1 MSRPR
6 EALIQAG
13 QGIAQAVAQGGDV
26 RQAMGQAVEQAVG
39 QVGQLAGQAP
49 GFQLNPRDFLA
60 ARDGGASVGT
70 IIEAR
75 SATLGEAGEIVSRS
89 FTERGPNGEPLH
101 VISPVVIPKGSTAK
115 VLIPLAILV
124 VLGLVGALGNV
135 VPGVDVLFGVHYWV
149 VLVLAAAFLWW
160 RRSVVMVPEGCKALI
175 TKFGKLVHIADP
187 GRVTLFNPWK
197 RVSYIVNTTREYPFN
212 APIREAPTQQG
223 VKASVDLFLQFRIEN
238 PAEFIFVLGS
248 VSGFQSKLQNAIS
261 EVTRS
266 LIYAQRAEE
275 IYDLVGESTLGMLDS
290 LNQQF
295 LPAVRLTDVNITHA
309 EPSSQEY
316 RMDLAAPEMVRVA
329 KEAYTYEYELQLR
342 KEQNEGDLVK
352 ELAGLQE
359 TLSAIQAEIAS
370 YQARMDTAL
379 ERASHQAKAQAR
391 QRLVEAESTANANAA
406 LLEAQAL
413 DIRALSAA
421 EAPEIL
427 DYRFQQDLLDKLES
441 VAARLPQVVQVGE
454 QTDIDF
460 LALAQQLVGGK
471 GAALF
476 SPEDMAAIR
485 ARLAEIAQR
494 VEQREDEVTALLKRA
509 ADEVATAADPEPA
522 AVPDAVITAIA
533 QAPAEPARPA
543 AATAAP
549 GAAGS
554 GAFGSAAP
562 GDGAAG
568 SPRAAAGG
576 PDWADVDAE
585 TTIERPMRLPNPA
598 PPSAPSALPSYE
610 RPVPPPPAP
619 GSAVP
624 GPSTPGFPDVSA
636 PGSVPGAP
644 APGPSGGGRPAP
656 PPEPRPLGT
665 PVWPARQPQG
675 NEEDDAR

>member
-13 QGIAQAVAQGGDV
+13 QGIARTVAQGGDV
-26 RQAMGQAVEQAVG
+26 RQAVGQAVG
-39 QVGQLAGQAP
+39 QVTGQAGQMQGQMQGQGAQ
-49 GFQLNPRDFLA
+49 GFALNPHDFAA
-60 ARDGGASVGT
+60 ARDGGVSVGT
-70 IIEAR
+70 LIEAR
-75 SATLGEAGEIVSRS
+75 TASLNEAGEIVNRS
-89 FTERGPNGEPLH
+89 FAENGMH

-115 VLIPLAILV
+115 VIVPLGILV
-124 VLGLVGALGNV
+124 LLGLIGALGNIVPQADV
-135 VPGVDVLFGVHYWV
+135 VFGPHYWV
-149 VLVLAAAFLWW
+149 VLVLSAAFLWW

-175 TKFGKLVHIADP
+175 TQFGKLVHIADP

-212 APIREAPTQQG
+212 APISEAPTQQG

-275 IYDLVGESTLGMLDS
+275 IYDLVGESTLGMLES

-359 TLSAIQAEIAS
+359 TLSAIQAEIAG

-379 ERASHQAKAQAR
+379 ERATHQATAQAR

-427 DYRFQQDLLDKLES
+427 DYRFQQDLLTKLES
-441 VAARLPQVVQVGE
+441 VSTRLPQVVQVGD

-476 SPEDMAAIR
+476 SAEDMAAIR
-485 ARLAEIAQR
+485 SRLDEIGQRVRGREGEIAS
-494 VEQREDEVTALLKRA
+494 LLAK
-509 ADEVATAADPEPA
+509 TAADVEQPPQVPEPDSDLEST
-522 AVPDAVITAIA
+522 V
-533 QAPAEPARPA
+533 ERLL
-543 AATAAP
+543 P
-549 GAAGS
+549 GGKHHGQAGS
-554 GAFGSAAP
+554 
-562 GDGAAG
+562 
-568 SPRAAAGG
+568 
-576 PDWADVDAE
+576 E
-585 TTIERPMRLPNPA
+585 I
-598 PPSAPSALPSYE
+598 
-610 RPVPPPPAP
+610 
-619 GSAVP
+619 
-624 GPSTPGFPDVSA
+624 
-636 PGSVPGAP
+636 
-644 APGPSGGGRPAP
+644 
-656 PPEPRPLGT
+656 
-665 PVWPARQPQG
+665 
-675 NEEDDAR
+675 

>member
-6 EALIQAG
+6 EAFIQAG
-13 QGIAQAVAQGGDV
+13 QGIAQAVVQGGDV
-26 RQAMGQAVEQAVG
+26 RQAMGQAAAQAAQFAG
-39 QVGQLAGQAP
+39 QVGQAGQAFALDP
-49 GFQLNPRDFLA
+49 HDFAA
-60 ARDGGASVGT
+60 ARDGGVSVGT
-70 IIEAR
+70 LIEAR
-75 SATLGEAGEIVSRS
+75 SASLNEAGEIVNRS
-89 FTERGPNGEPLH
+89 FAENGMH
-101 VISPVVIPKGSTAK
+101 VISPVVIPKAGTAK
-115 VLIPLAILV
+115 VVVPLGILV
-124 VLGLVGALGNV
+124 VLGLIGALGNV
-135 VPGVDVLFGVHYWV
+135 VPQTDLVFGPHYWA
-149 VLVLAAAFLWW
+149 VLVIAAVFLWW

-175 TKFGKLVHIADP
+175 TKFGKLVHIAEP

-266 LIYAQRAEE
+266 LIYAQRAED
-275 IYDLVGESTLGMLDS
+275 IYDLVGESTVGMLES

-359 TLSAIQAEIAS
+359 TLSAIQAEIAG

-379 ERASHQAKAQAR
+379 ERASHQATAQAR
-391 QRLVEAESTANANAA
+391 QRLVEAESTANANSA
-406 LLEAQAL
+406 LLQAQAL

-441 VAARLPQVVQVGE
+441 VATRLPQVVQVGE

-471 GAALF
+471 AAALF

-485 ARLAEIAQR
+485 ARLAEIGKR
-494 VEQREDEVTALLKRA
+494 VEGREAEIAALLRK
-509 ADEVATAADPEPA
+509 VAEDVSEAPSTD
-522 AVPDAVITAIA
+522 VPN
-533 QAPAEPARPA
+533 
-543 AATAAP
+543 
-549 GAAGS
+549 
-554 GAFGSAAP
+554 SAAP
-562 GDGAAG
+562 VSTVPVSTEPDSAVP
-568 SPRAAAGG
+568 SP
-576 PDWADVDAE
+576 AE
-585 TTIERPMRLPNPA
+585 TTA
-598 PPSAPSALPSYE
+598 PI
-610 RPVPPPPAP
+610 PVPQME
-619 GSAVP
+619 
-624 GPSTPGFPDVSA
+624 
-636 PGSVPGAP
+636 
-644 APGPSGGGRPAP
+644 R
-656 PPEPRPLGT
+656 E
-665 PVWPARQPQG
+665 AR
-675 NEEDDAR
+675 

>member
-26 RQAMGQAVEQAVG
+26 RGAVG
-39 QVGQLAGQAP
+39 QAAGQFAGQVGGQLGGQFGGQLGGQGQAP
-49 GFQLNPRDFLA
+49 GFTLNPHDFAA

-70 IIEAR
+70 LIEAR
-75 SATLGEAGEIVSRS
+75 SASLNEAGEIVNRS
-89 FTERGPNGEPLH
+89 FAENGMH

-115 VLIPLAILV
+115 VVVPLGVLV
-124 VLGLVGALGNV
+124 VLGLIGALGNV
-135 VPGVDVLFGVHYWV
+135 IPNTDLFFGPHYWV
-149 VLVLAAAFLWW
+149 TLVLAAGFLWW

-275 IYDLVGESTLGMLDS
+275 IYDLVGESTLGMLES

-342 KEQNEGDLVK
+342 KEQNEGDLIK

-359 TLSAIQAEIAS
+359 TLSAIQAEIAG

-379 ERASHQAKAQAR
+379 ERATHQAKAQAR

-427 DYRFQQDLLDKLES
+427 DYRFQQDLLAKLES
-441 VAARLPQVVQVGE
+441 VATRLPQVVQVGE
-454 QTDIDF
+454 QSDIDF

-471 GAALF
+471 GAQLF
-476 SPEDMAAIR
+476 SAEDMAAIR
-485 ARLAEIAQR
+485 ARLAEIGAR
-494 VEQREDEVTALLKRA
+494 VRDREDEIAALLKKAA
-509 ADEVATAADPEPA
+509 ADVA
-522 AVPDAVITAIA
+522 
-533 QAPAEPARPA
+533 
-543 AATAAP
+543 
-549 GAAGS
+549 
-554 GAFGSAAP
+554 
-562 GDGAAG
+562 
-568 SPRAAAGG
+568 
-576 PDWADVDAE
+576 
-585 TTIERPMRLPNPA
+585 
-598 PPSAPSALPSYE
+598 
-610 RPVPPPPAP
+610 
-619 GSAVP
+619 
-624 GPSTPGFPDVSA
+624 
-636 PGSVPGAP
+636 GAP
-644 APGPSGGGRPAP
+644 E
-656 PPEPRPLGT
+656 PPEPDQDLERTVERLLPGKEE
-665 PVWPARQPQG
+665 AR
-675 NEEDDAR
+675 

>member
-6 EALIQAG
+6 EALRQAG
-13 QGIAQAVAQGGDV
+13 QGIAQAVVQGGDL
-26 RQAMGQAVEQAVG
+26 RQAVG
-39 QVGQLAGQAP
+39 QAVGQAAQFAGHDGQP
-49 GFQLNPRDFLA
+49 GFTLNPHDFAA
-60 ARDGGASVGT
+60 ARDGGVSVGT
-70 IIEAR
+70 LIEAR
-75 SATLGEAGEIVSRS
+75 SASLNEAGEIVNRS
-89 FTERGPNGEPLH
+89 FAENGMH
-101 VISPVVIPKGSTAK
+101 VISPVVIPKSGTAK
-115 VLIPLAILV
+115 VLVPLGVLV
-124 VLGLVGALGNV
+124 ALGLIGALGNV
-135 VPGVDVLFGVHYWV
+135 IPRTELFFGPHYWA

-238 PAEFIFVLGS
+238 PAEYIFVLGS

-266 LIYAQRAEE
+266 LIYAQRAED
-275 IYDLVGESTLGMLDS
+275 IYDLVGESTLGMLES

-359 TLSAIQAEIAS
+359 TLSAIQAEIAG

-391 QRLVEAESTANANAA
+391 QRLVEAESTANANSA
-406 LLEAQAL
+406 LLQAQAL

-441 VAARLPQVVQVGE
+441 VATRLPQVVQVGE

-471 GAALF
+471 AAALF
-476 SPEDMAAIR
+476 SAEDMAAIR
-485 ARLAEIAQR
+485 SRLGEIGRRVQGREAEIA
-494 VEQREDEVTALLKRA
+494 ALLRKVAEDVSEAPVGEAGANRPRA
-509 ADEVATAADPEPA
+509 AETPAAAPPAPAA
-522 AVPDAVITAIA
+522 AVP
-533 QAPAEPARPA
+533 A
-543 AATAAP
+543 AGPAP
-549 GAAGS
+549 GET
-554 GAFGSAAP
+554 P
-562 GDGAAG
+562 GET
-568 SPRAAAGG
+568 P
-576 PDWADVDAE
+576 AE
-585 TTIERPMRLPNPA
+585 TTAPIPVSKLER
-598 PPSAPSALPSYE
+598 E
-610 RPVPPPPAP
+610 
-619 GSAVP
+619 
-624 GPSTPGFPDVSA
+624 
-636 PGSVPGAP
+636 
-644 APGPSGGGRPAP
+644 
-656 PPEPRPLGT
+656 
-665 PVWPARQPQG
+665 AR
-675 NEEDDAR
+675 

>member
-13 QGIAQAVAQGGDV
+13 QGMAQAIVQGGDP
-26 RQAMGQAVEQAVG
+26 RQAAGQAIGQLAGQAG
-39 QVGQLAGQAP
+39 QYAGQAGQYADQAGQLAGQAP
-49 GFQLNPRDFLA
+49 GFRLDPHDFAA
-60 ARDGGASVGT
+60 ARDGGTSVGT
-70 IIEAR
+70 LIEAR
-75 SATLGEAGEIVSRS
+75 SASLNEAGEIINRS
-89 FTERGPNGEPLH
+89 FAENGMH

-115 VLIPLAILV
+115 VVVPLGILV
-124 VLGLVGALGNV
+124 VLGLIGALGNV
-135 VPGVDVLFGVHYWV
+135 IPNTDLIFGPQYWV

-175 TKFGKLVHIADP
+175 TKFGKLVHIAEP

-266 LIYAQRAEE
+266 LIYAQRAED
-275 IYDLVGESTLGMLDS
+275 IYDLVGESTLGMLEN
-290 LNQQF
+290 LNDQF

-352 ELAGLQE
+352 ELAGLNE
-359 TLSAIQAEIAS
+359 TLSAIQAEIAG

-379 ERASHQAKAQAR
+379 ERATHQAKAQAG
-391 QRLVEAESTANANAA
+391 QRLVEAESSANANSA

-427 DYRFQQDLLDKLES
+427 DYRFQQDLLAKLES
-441 VAARLPQVVQVGE
+441 VSASLPQVVQVGE

-460 LALAQQLVGGK
+460 LAIAQQLVGGK
-471 GAALF
+471 AAALF
-476 SPEDMAAIR
+476 SADDMAAIR
-485 ARLAEIAQR
+485 GRLGEIGKRVEGREAEIA
-494 VEQREDEVTALLKRA
+494 LLLEKVA
-509 ADEVATAADPEPA
+509 ADVSGDSEPA
-522 AVPDAVITAIA
+522 DTAGRHAV
-533 QAPAEPARPA
+533 
-543 AATAAP
+543 
-549 GAAGS
+549 
-554 GAFGSAAP
+554 
-562 GDGAAG
+562 
-568 SPRAAAGG
+568 
-576 PDWADVDAE
+576 
-585 TTIERPMRLPNPA
+585 LPIV
-598 PPSAPSALPSYE
+598 E
-610 RPVPPPPAP
+610 GEVR
-619 GSAVP
+619 
-624 GPSTPGFPDVSA
+624 
-636 PGSVPGAP
+636 
-644 APGPSGGGRPAP
+644 
-656 PPEPRPLGT
+656 
-665 PVWPARQPQG
+665 
-675 NEEDDAR
+675 

>member
-26 RQAMGQAVEQAVG
+26 RQAMGQAMGQVVDQAGQLGEQAR
-39 QVGQLAGQAP
+39 
-49 GFQLNPRDFLA
+49 GFALNPHDFAA
-60 ARDGGASVGT
+60 ARDGGVSVGT
-70 IIEAR
+70 LIEAR
-75 SATLGEAGEIVSRS
+75 TASLNEAGEIVNRS
-89 FTERGPNGEPLH
+89 FAENGMH

-115 VLIPLAILV
+115 VIVPLGILV
-124 VLGLVGALGNV
+124 LLGLIGALGNIIPNADV
-135 VPGVDVLFGVHYWV
+135 VFGPHYWV
-149 VLVLAAAFLWW
+149 VLVLAAVFLWW

-175 TKFGKLVHIADP
+175 TQFGKLVHIAEP

-212 APIREAPTQQG
+212 APISEAPTQQG

-275 IYDLVGESTLGMLDS
+275 IYDLVGESTLGMLES

-359 TLSAIQAEIAS
+359 TLSAIQAEIAG

-379 ERASHQAKAQAR
+379 ERATNQATAQAR
-391 QRLVEAESTANANAA
+391 QRLVEAESTAKANSA

-427 DYRFQQDLLDKLES
+427 DYRFQQDLLTKLES
-441 VAARLPQVVQVGE
+441 VATRLPQVVQIGE

-471 GAALF
+471 GAVLF
-476 SPEDMAAIR
+476 SAEDMAAIR
-485 ARLAEIAQR
+485 GRLDEIGARVRDRGDEIA
-494 VEQREDEVTALLKRA
+494 ALLEKAA
-509 ADEVATAADPEPA
+509 ADV
-522 AVPDAVITAIA
+522 
-533 QAPAEPARPA
+533 
-543 AATAAP
+543 
-549 GAAGS
+549 
-554 GAFGSAAP
+554 
-562 GDGAAG
+562 
-568 SPRAAAGG
+568 
-576 PDWADVDAE
+576 
-585 TTIERPMRLPNPA
+585 ERPPETPA
-598 PPSAPSALPSYE
+598 PDSELEMTVERLLPGGKHH
-610 RPVPPPPAP
+610 
-619 GSAVP
+619 GSEA
-624 GPSTPGFPDVSA
+624 
-636 PGSVPGAP
+636 
-644 APGPSGGGRPAP
+644 
-656 PPEPRPLGT
+656 
-665 PVWPARQPQG
+665 
-675 NEEDDAR
+675 

>member
-13 QGIAQAVAQGGDV
+13 QGVAQAVMQGGDF
-26 RQAMGQAVEQAVG
+26 RQAAG
-39 QVGQLAGQAP
+39 QVAGQLMSQAGQAGQH
-49 GFQLNPRDFLA
+49 GFALDPRDFAA
-60 ARDGGASVGT
+60 ARDGGGSVGT
-70 IIEAR
+70 LIEAR
-75 SATLGEAGEIVSRS
+75 SASLNEAGEIVNRS
-89 FTERGPNGEPLH
+89 FAENGMH

-115 VLIPLAILV
+115 VVVPLGILV
-124 VLGLVGALGNV
+124 ALGLIGALGNV
-135 VPGVDVLFGVHYWV
+135 IPRTELIFGPHYWV

-175 TKFGKLVHIADP
+175 TKFGKLVQIADP
-187 GRVTLFNPWK
+187 GRVTLLNPWK

-275 IYDLVGESTLGMLDS
+275 IYDLVGESTLGMLES

-342 KEQNEGDLVK
+342 KEQNEGDLIK

-359 TLSAIQAEIAS
+359 TLSAIQAEIAG

-391 QRLVEAESTANANAA
+391 QRLVEAESTANANSA

-441 VAARLPQVVQVGE
+441 VSSRLPQVVQVGE

-460 LALAQQLVGGK
+460 LELAQQLVGGR

-476 SPEDMAAIR
+476 SAEDMAAIR
-485 ARLAEIAQR
+485 GRLTEIGERVRAREAEIATLLGR
-494 VEQREDEVTALLKRA
+494 SAVAVE
-509 ADEVATAADPEPA
+509 PGGPA
-522 AVPDAVITAIA
+522 DAVTGLDAMT
-533 QAPAEPARPA
+533 EGEAR
-543 AATAAP
+543 
-549 GAAGS
+549 
-554 GAFGSAAP
+554 
-562 GDGAAG
+562 
-568 SPRAAAGG
+568 
-576 PDWADVDAE
+576 
-585 TTIERPMRLPNPA
+585 
-598 PPSAPSALPSYE
+598 
-610 RPVPPPPAP
+610 
-619 GSAVP
+619 
-624 GPSTPGFPDVSA
+624 
-636 PGSVPGAP
+636 
-644 APGPSGGGRPAP
+644 
-656 PPEPRPLGT
+656 
-665 PVWPARQPQG
+665 
-675 NEEDDAR
+675 

>member
-6 EALIQAG
+6 EALFQAG
-13 QGIAQAVAQGGDV
+13 QGVVQAVVQGGDV
-26 RQAMGQAVEQAVG
+26 RQAVGQAAGQFAGQAG
-39 QVGQLAGQAP
+39 QFVDQAGQLAGQAP
-49 GFQLNPRDFLA
+49 GFRLDPHDFAA
-60 ARDGGASVGT
+60 ARDGGTSVGT
-70 IIEAR
+70 LIEAR
-75 SATLGEAGEIVSRS
+75 SASLNEAGEIINRS
-89 FTERGPNGEPLH
+89 FAENGMH

-115 VLIPLAILV
+115 VVVPLGILV
-124 VLGLVGALGNV
+124 VLGLIGALGNV
-135 VPGVDVLFGVHYWV
+135 IPNTDLIFGPQYWV

-175 TKFGKLVHIADP
+175 TKFGKLVHIAEP

-266 LIYAQRAEE
+266 LIYAQRAED
-275 IYDLVGESTLGMLDS
+275 IYDLVGESTLGMLEN
-290 LNQQF
+290 LNDQF

-352 ELAGLQE
+352 ELAGLNE
-359 TLSAIQAEIAS
+359 TLSAIQAEIAG

-379 ERASHQAKAQAR
+379 ERATHQAKAQAG
-391 QRLVEAESTANANAA
+391 QRLVEAESSANANSA

-427 DYRFQQDLLDKLES
+427 DYRFQQDLLAKLES
-441 VAARLPQVVQVGE
+441 VSASLPQVVQVGE

-460 LALAQQLVGGK
+460 LAIAQQLVGGK
-471 GAALF
+471 AAALF
-476 SPEDMAAIR
+476 SADDMAAIR
-485 ARLAEIAQR
+485 GRLGEIGKRVEGREAEIAL
-494 VEQREDEVTALLKRA
+494 LLKKVA
-509 ADEVATAADPEPA
+509 ADVSGDSEPA
-522 AVPDAVITAIA
+522 DTAGRHAV
-533 QAPAEPARPA
+533 
-543 AATAAP
+543 
-549 GAAGS
+549 
-554 GAFGSAAP
+554 
-562 GDGAAG
+562 
-568 SPRAAAGG
+568 
-576 PDWADVDAE
+576 
-585 TTIERPMRLPNPA
+585 LPIV
-598 PPSAPSALPSYE
+598 E
-610 RPVPPPPAP
+610 
-619 GSAVP
+619 G
-624 GPSTPGFPDVSA
+624 
-636 PGSVPGAP
+636 
-644 APGPSGGGRPAP
+644 
-656 PPEPRPLGT
+656 
-665 PVWPARQPQG
+665 
-675 NEEDDAR
+675 

>member
-6 EALIQAG
+6 EALRQAG
-13 QGIAQAVAQGGDV
+13 QGIAQAVVQGGDI
-26 RQAMGQAVEQAVG
+26 RQAVG
-39 QVGQLAGQAP
+39 HAAGQAAQQYA
-49 GFQLNPRDFLA
+49 GQGGQQRGRQSQQQGQQEFALNPHDFAA

-70 IIEAR
+70 LIEAR
-75 SATLGEAGEIVSRS
+75 SASLNEAGEIVNRS
-89 FTERGPNGEPLH
+89 FAENGMH
-101 VISPVVIPKGSTAK
+101 VISPVVIPKGGTAK
-115 VLIPLAILV
+115 VVVPLGILV
-124 VLGLVGALGNV
+124 LLGLIGALGNV
-135 VPGVDVLFGVHYWV
+135 VPQTDLFFGPHYWA
-149 VLVLAAAFLWW
+149 VLVLAAGFLWW

-266 LIYAQRAEE
+266 LIYAQRAED
-275 IYDLVGESTLGMLDS
+275 IYDLVGESTLGMLES

-379 ERASHQAKAQAR
+379 ERATYQAKAQAQ
-391 QRLVEAESTANANAA
+391 QRLVEAESTANANSA
-406 LLEAQAL
+406 LLQAQAL

-441 VAARLPQVVQVGE
+441 VANRLPQVVQVGE
-454 QTDIDF
+454 ESDIDF
-460 LALAQQLVGGK
+460 LALAQQLVGGR

-485 ARLAEIAQR
+485 SRLAEIGSR
-494 VEQREDEVTALLKRA
+494 VEAREPEIAALLRKVA
-509 ADEVATAADPEPA
+509 QDVSEPVADPVPEPA
-522 AVPDAVITAIA
+522 AA
-533 QAPAEPARPA
+533 
-543 AATAAP
+543 
-549 GAAGS
+549 
-554 GAFGSAAP
+554 
-562 GDGAAG
+562 
-568 SPRAAAGG
+568 
-576 PDWADVDAE
+576 
-585 TTIERPMRLPNPA
+585 PA
-598 PPSAPSALPSYE
+598 PPAAPAAG
-610 RPVPPPPAP
+610 RVPPP
-619 GSAVP
+619 VP
-624 GPSTPGFPDVSA
+624 GTQSA
-636 PGSVPGAP
+636 DITAP
-644 APGPSGGGRPAP
+644 IAMPNRLKGDLR
-656 PPEPRPLGT
+656 
-665 PVWPARQPQG
+665 
-675 NEEDDAR
+675 

>member
-13 QGIAQAVAQGGDV
+13 RGVAQAVAQGGDV
-26 RQAMGQAVEQAVG
+26 RQAVGQAVG
-39 QVGQLAGQAP
+39 QYTGQAGP
-49 GFQLNPRDFLA
+49 GGQGGQSGQGGQGFALNPHDFAA
-60 ARDGGASVGT
+60 ARDGGPSLGT
-70 IIEAR
+70 VIEAR
-75 SATLGEAGEIVSRS
+75 TASLNEAGEIVNRS
-89 FTERGPNGEPLH
+89 FTEDGMH

-115 VLIPLAILV
+115 VIVPLGILV
-124 VLGLVGALGNV
+124 LLGLIGALGNI
-135 VPGVDVLFGVHYWV
+135 VPNADILFGPHYWV

-175 TKFGKLVHIADP
+175 TQFGKLVHIADP

-212 APIREAPTQQG
+212 APISEAPTQQG

-275 IYDLVGESTLGMLDS
+275 IYDLVGESTLGMLES

-359 TLSAIQAEIAS
+359 TLSAIQAEIAG

-379 ERASHQAKAQAR
+379 ERATHQATAQAR

-427 DYRFQQDLLDKLES
+427 DYRFQQDLLAKLES
-441 VAARLPQVVQVGE
+441 VATRLPQVVQVGDE
-454 QTDIDF
+454 TDIDF
-460 LALAQQLVGGK
+460 LVLAQQLVGGK
-471 GAALF
+471 DAALF
-476 SPEDMAAIR
+476 SAEDMAAIR
-485 ARLAEIAQR
+485 GRLDEIAAR
-494 VEQREDEVTALLKRA
+494 VRDREREISGLLQK
-509 ADEVATAADPEPA
+509 
-522 AVPDAVITAIA
+522 
-533 QAPAEPARPA
+533 
-543 AATAAP
+543 
-549 GAAGS
+549 
-554 GAFGSAAP
+554 
-562 GDGAAG
+562 
-568 SPRAAAGG
+568 AAAGVEEPPHTPE
-576 PDWADVDAE
+576 PDTDL
-585 TTIERPMRLPNPA
+585 ERTVERL
-598 PPSAPSALPSYE
+598 LPGGKHHGE
-610 RPVPPPPAP
+610 QP
-619 GSAVP
+619 GS
-624 GPSTPGFPDVSA
+624 GI
-636 PGSVPGAP
+636 
-644 APGPSGGGRPAP
+644 
-656 PPEPRPLGT
+656 
-665 PVWPARQPQG
+665 
-675 NEEDDAR
+675 

>member
-1 MSRPR
+1 M
-6 EALIQAG
+6 G
-13 QGIAQAVAQGGDV
+13 
-26 RQAMGQAVEQAVG
+26 QAMGQVADQAGQLVG
-39 QVGQLAGQAP
+39 QGP
-49 GFQLNPRDFLA
+49 GGFTLNPHDFAA
-60 ARDGGASVGT
+60 ARDGGVSVGT
-70 IIEAR
+70 LIEAR
-75 SATLGEAGEIVSRS
+75 TASLNEAGEIVNRS
-89 FTERGPNGEPLH
+89 FAENGMH

-115 VLIPLAILV
+115 VVVPLGILV
-124 VLGLVGALGNV
+124 VLGLIGALGNV
-135 VPGVDVLFGVHYWV
+135 IPNTELFFGPHYWV

-175 TKFGKLVHIADP
+175 TKFGKLVQIADP

-212 APIREAPTQQG
+212 APISEAPTQQG

-275 IYDLVGESTLGMLDS
+275 IYDLVGESTVGMLDS

-342 KEQNEGDLVK
+342 KEQNEGDLIK

-359 TLSAIQAEIAS
+359 TLSAIQAEIAG

-379 ERASHQAKAQAR
+379 ERATHQATAQAG
-391 QRLVEAESTANANAA
+391 QRLVEAESTANANSA

-427 DYRFQQDLLDKLES
+427 DYRFQQDLLTKLES
-441 VAARLPQVVQVGE
+441 VATRLPQVVQVGE

-460 LALAQQLVGGK
+460 LALAQQLIGGK
-471 GAALF
+471 GAVLF
-476 SPEDMAAIR
+476 SPEDMEAIR
-485 ARLAEIAQR
+485 SRLDAIGARVHDRADEIN
-494 VEQREDEVTALLKRA
+494 ALLKKAA
-509 ADEVATAADPEPA
+509 ADVSEP
-522 AVPDAVITAIA
+522 
-533 QAPAEPARPA
+533 QE
-543 AATAAP
+543 
-549 GAAGS
+549 
-554 GAFGSAAP
+554 
-562 GDGAAG
+562 
-568 SPRAAAGG
+568 
-576 PDWADVDAE
+576 
-585 TTIERPMRLPNPA
+585 
-598 PPSAPSALPSYE
+598 
-610 RPVPPPPAP
+610 
-619 GSAVP
+619 
-624 GPSTPGFPDVSA
+624 
-636 PGSVPGAP
+636 
-644 APGPSGGGRPAP
+644 
-656 PPEPRPLGT
+656 PPEPDHELERTVERLLPDGMQHV
-665 PVWPARQPQG
+665 PGEGR
-675 NEEDDAR
+675 

>member
-13 QGIAQAVAQGGDV
+13 QGIAQAVVQGGDV
-26 RQAMGQAVEQAVG
+26 RQAVGQAVDQA
-39 QVGQLAGQAP
+39 GQLAGQVQVQ
-49 GFQLNPRDFLA
+49 GFALNPYDFAA
-60 ARDGGASVGT
+60 ARDGGVSVGT
-70 IIEAR
+70 LIEAR
-75 SATLGEAGEIVSRS
+75 SASLNEAGEIINRS
-89 FTERGPNGEPLH
+89 FAENGMH
-101 VISPVVIPKGSTAK
+101 VISPVVIPKGTTAK
-115 VLIPLAILV
+115 VVVPLGILV
-124 VLGLVGALGNV
+124 VLGLIGALGNV
-135 VPGVDVLFGVHYWV
+135 IPRTDVFFGPHYWV
-149 VLVLAAAFLWW
+149 VLLLAAAFLWW

-175 TKFGKLVHIADP
+175 TKFGKLVQIADP

-212 APIREAPTQQG
+212 APISEAPTQQG

-275 IYDLVGESTLGMLDS
+275 IYDLVGESTLGMLDN

-342 KEQNEGDLVK
+342 KEQNEGDLIK

-359 TLSAIQAEIAS
+359 TLSAIQAEIAG

-391 QRLVEAESTANANAA
+391 QRLVEAESSANANSA

-441 VAARLPQVVQVGE
+441 VATRLPQVVQVGE
-454 QTDIDF
+454 HTDIDF

-476 SPEDMAAIR
+476 SAEDMAAIR
-485 ARLAEIAQR
+485 GRLAEIGKR
-494 VEQREDEVTALLKRA
+494 VEGREAEITALLRKVA
-509 ADEVATAADPEPA
+509 EEVSEAPEPA
-522 AVPDAVITAIA
+522 LA
-533 QAPAEPARPA
+533 
-543 AATAAP
+543 
-549 GAAGS
+549 GAL
-554 GAFGSAAP
+554 P
-562 GDGAAG
+562 
-568 SPRAAAGG
+568 
-576 PDWADVDAE
+576 
-585 TTIERPMRLPNPA
+585 TIEGEVR
-598 PPSAPSALPSYE
+598 
-610 RPVPPPPAP
+610 
-619 GSAVP
+619 
-624 GPSTPGFPDVSA
+624 
-636 PGSVPGAP
+636 
-644 APGPSGGGRPAP
+644 
-656 PPEPRPLGT
+656 
-665 PVWPARQPQG
+665 
-675 NEEDDAR
+675 

>member
-13 QGIAQAVAQGGDV
+13 QGIAQAMAQGGDV
-26 RQAMGQAVEQAVG
+26 RGAVG
-39 QVGQLAGQAP
+39 QVAGQFAGQVGQPGGQRGGQGQAP
-49 GFQLNPRDFLA
+49 GFALNPHDFAA
-60 ARDGGASVGT
+60 ARDGGVSVGT
-70 IIEAR
+70 LIEAR
-75 SATLGEAGEIVSRS
+75 TASLNEAGEIVNRS
-89 FTERGPNGEPLH
+89 FAENGMH
-101 VISPVVIPKGSTAK
+101 VISPVVIPKSGTAK
-115 VLIPLAILV
+115 VLVPLGILV
-124 VLGLVGALGNV
+124 VLGLIGALGNV
-135 VPGVDVLFGVHYWV
+135 IPNTDLLFGPHYWV
-149 VLVLAAAFLWW
+149 TLILAAAFLWW

-175 TKFGKLVHIADP
+175 TKFGKLVHIAEP

-266 LIYAQRAEE
+266 LIYAQRAED
-275 IYDLVGESTLGMLDS
+275 IYDLVGESTLGMLEN

-359 TLSAIQAEIAS
+359 TLSAIQAEIAG

-379 ERASHQAKAQAR
+379 ERATHQATAQAR

-427 DYRFQQDLLDKLES
+427 DYRFQQDLLAKLES
-441 VAARLPQVVQVGE
+441 VATRLPQVVQVGE
-454 QTDIDF
+454 QSDIDF

-471 GAALF
+471 GAQLF
-476 SPEDMAAIR
+476 SAEDMAAIR
-485 ARLAEIAQR
+485 SRLDEIGARVRDRETEIA
-494 VEQREDEVTALLKRA
+494 ALLRKAA
-509 ADEVATAADPEPA
+509 ADVTGAQDPPQ
-522 AVPDAVITAIA
+522 PDQDLERTV
-533 QAPAEPARPA
+533 ERLL
-543 AATAAP
+543 P
-549 GAAGS
+549 GKGEI
-554 GAFGSAAP
+554 
-562 GDGAAG
+562 
-568 SPRAAAGG
+568 R
-576 PDWADVDAE
+576 
-585 TTIERPMRLPNPA
+585 
-598 PPSAPSALPSYE
+598 
-610 RPVPPPPAP
+610 
-619 GSAVP
+619 
-624 GPSTPGFPDVSA
+624 
-636 PGSVPGAP
+636 
-644 APGPSGGGRPAP
+644 
-656 PPEPRPLGT
+656 
-665 PVWPARQPQG
+665 
-675 NEEDDAR
+675 

>member
-26 RQAMGQAVEQAVG
+26 RGAVG
-39 QVGQLAGQAP
+39 QVAGQFAGQVGAPGGQRGNQGQAP
-49 GFQLNPRDFLA
+49 GFALNPHDFA
-60 ARDGGASVGT
+60 ADRDGGASVGT
-70 IIEAR
+70 LIEAR
-75 SATLGEAGEIVSRS
+75 TASLNEAGEIVNRS
-89 FTERGPNGEPLH
+89 FAENGMH
-101 VISPVVIPKGSTAK
+101 VISPVVIPKSGTAK
-115 VLIPLAILV
+115 VLVPLGILV
-124 VLGLVGALGNV
+124 VLGLIGALGNV
-135 VPGVDVLFGVHYWV
+135 IPNTDLFFGPHYWV
-149 VLVLAAAFLWW
+149 TLILAAAFLWW

-266 LIYAQRAEE
+266 LIYAQRAED
-275 IYDLVGESTLGMLDS
+275 IYDLVGESTLGMLES

-359 TLSAIQAEIAS
+359 TLSAIQAEIAG

-379 ERASHQAKAQAR
+379 ERATHQATAQAR

-427 DYRFQQDLLDKLES
+427 DYRFQQDLLAKLES
-441 VAARLPQVVQVGE
+441 VATRLPQVVQVGE
-454 QTDIDF
+454 QSDIDF

-471 GAALF
+471 GAQLF
-476 SPEDMAAIR
+476 SAEDMAAIR
-485 ARLAEIAQR
+485 SRLDEIGARVRDREAEIA
-494 VEQREDEVTALLKRA
+494 ALLRKAA
-509 ADEVATAADPEPA
+509 ADVA
-522 AVPDAVITAIA
+522 
-533 QAPAEPARPA
+533 
-543 AATAAP
+543 
-549 GAAGS
+549 
-554 GAFGSAAP
+554 
-562 GDGAAG
+562 
-568 SPRAAAGG
+568 G
-576 PDWADVDAE
+576 PQE
-585 TTIERPMRLPNPA
+585 
-598 PPSAPSALPSYE
+598 
-610 RPVPPPPAP
+610 
-619 GSAVP
+619 
-624 GPSTPGFPDVSA
+624 
-636 PGSVPGAP
+636 
-644 APGPSGGGRPAP
+644 
-656 PPEPRPLGT
+656 PPESDQDLESTVERLLPGKGEIR
-665 PVWPARQPQG
+665 
-675 NEEDDAR
+675 

>member
-6 EALIQAG
+6 EALRQAG

-26 RQAMGQAVEQAVG
+26 RQAVGQAAEQFAG
-39 QVGQLAGQAP
+39 QVGPQGRLQEGQAQS
-49 GFQLNPRDFLA
+49 FALNPHDFAA
-60 ARDGGASVGT
+60 ARDGGASIGT
-70 IIEAR
+70 LIEAR
-75 SATLGEAGEIVSRS
+75 TASLNEAGEIVNRS
-89 FTERGPNGEPLH
+89 FADNGMH

-115 VLIPLAILV
+115 VIVPLGILV
-124 VLGLVGALGNV
+124 VLGLIGALGNV
-135 VPGVDVLFGVHYWV
+135 IPNTDLIFGPHYWF
-149 VLVLAAAFLWW
+149 VLVLAAVFLWW

-212 APIREAPTQQG
+212 APISEAPTQQG

-275 IYDLVGESTLGMLDS
+275 IYDLVGESTVGMLES

-329 KEAYTYEYELQLR
+329 KEAYTYEYELNLR

-352 ELAGLQE
+352 ELATLQE
-359 TLSAIQAEIAS
+359 TLSAIQAEIAG

-379 ERASHQAKAQAR
+379 ERATHQATAQAR

-427 DYRFQQDLLDKLES
+427 DYRFQQDLLTKLES
-441 VAARLPQVVQVGE
+441 VSARLPQVVQVGE
-454 QTDIDF
+454 HTDIDF

-471 GAALF
+471 GAVLF

-485 ARLAEIAQR
+485 SRLDEIGARVAG
-494 VEQREDEVTALLKRA
+494 REDEIVALLKKAA
-509 ADEVATAADPEPA
+509 ADVGESVEPPKPDPEL
-522 AVPDAVITAIA
+522 
-533 QAPAEPARPA
+533 
-543 AATAAP
+543 
-549 GAAGS
+549 
-554 GAFGSAAP
+554 
-562 GDGAAG
+562 
-568 SPRAAAGG
+568 
-576 PDWADVDAE
+576 
-585 TTIERPMRLPNPA
+585 ERTVERL
-598 PPSAPSALPSYE
+598 LP
-610 RPVPPPPAP
+610 
-619 GSAVP
+619 
-624 GPSTPGFPDVSA
+624 
-636 PGSVPGAP
+636 
-644 APGPSGGGRPAP
+644 GGGRA
-656 PPEPRPLGT
+656 
-665 PVWPARQPQG
+665 QG
-675 NEEDDAR
+675 SELL

>member
-13 QGIAQAVAQGGDV
+13 QGIAQAVAQGGDL
-26 RQAMGQAVEQAVG
+26 RQAVGDAVG
-39 QVGQLAGQAP
+39 QVAQQAP
-49 GFQLNPRDFLA
+49 GFALNPHDFAA

-70 IIEAR
+70 LIEAR
-75 SATLGEAGEIVSRS
+75 SASLGEAGEIVNRS
-89 FTERGPNGEPLH
+89 FAENGMH
-101 VISPVVIPKGSTAK
+101 VISPVVIPKSGTAK
-115 VLIPLAILV
+115 VVVPLGILV
-124 VLGLVGALGNV
+124 VLGLIGALGNV
-135 VPGVDVLFGVHYWV
+135 IPNTDLVFGPHYWV
-149 VLVLAAAFLWW
+149 VLVLAAGFLWW

-175 TKFGKLVHIADP
+175 TKFGKLVQIAEP

-248 VSGFQSKLQNAIS
+248 VSGFQSKLQNSVS

-266 LIYAQRAEE
+266 LIYGQRAED
-275 IYDLVGESTLGMLDS
+275 IYDLVGESTQGILES

-379 ERASHQAKAQAR
+379 ERAEHQAKAQAR

-441 VAARLPQVVQVGE
+441 VSARLPQVVQVGG
-454 QTDIDF
+454 QTDIDY

-476 SPEDMAAIR
+476 SPDDMAAIR
-485 ARLAEIAQR
+485 GRLAAIAERVDARQDEIATLLR
-494 VEQREDEVTALLKRA
+494 KSTREVSVPQEL
-509 ADEVATAADPEPA
+509 VATATEGE
-522 AVPDAVITAIA
+522 V
-533 QAPAEPARPA
+533 
-543 AATAAP
+543 
-549 GAAGS
+549 
-554 GAFGSAAP
+554 
-562 GDGAAG
+562 
-568 SPRAAAGG
+568 
-576 PDWADVDAE
+576 
-585 TTIERPMRLPNPA
+585 
-598 PPSAPSALPSYE
+598 
-610 RPVPPPPAP
+610 
-619 GSAVP
+619 
-624 GPSTPGFPDVSA
+624 
-636 PGSVPGAP
+636 
-644 APGPSGGGRPAP
+644 
-656 PPEPRPLGT
+656 
-665 PVWPARQPQG
+665 
-675 NEEDDAR
+675 

>member
-1 MSRPR
+1 
-6 EALIQAG
+6 
-13 QGIAQAVAQGGDV
+13 
-26 RQAMGQAVEQAVG
+26 MGQAVG
-39 QVGQLAGQAP
+39 QVVDQTGRAAGQGP
-49 GFQLNPRDFLA
+49 SFRLNPNDFAA
-60 ARDGGASVGT
+60 ARDSGGSVGT
-70 IIEAR
+70 LIEAR
-75 SATLGEAGEIVSRS
+75 TASLGDAGEIVNRS
-89 FTERGPNGEPLH
+89 FAEDGMH
-101 VISPVVIPKGSTAK
+101 VISPVVIPKGGTAK
-115 VLIPLAILV
+115 VLVPLVILV
-124 VLGLVGALGNV
+124 LLGLIGALGNI
-135 VPGVDVLFGVHYWV
+135 VPGSELLFGPHYWV
-149 VLVLAAAFLWW
+149 VLVLAAVFLWW

-175 TKFGKLVHIADP
+175 TQFGKLVHIADP
-187 GRVTLFNPWK
+187 GRVTLLNPWK

-266 LIYAQRAEE
+266 LIYAQRAED
-275 IYDLVGESTLGMLDS
+275 IYDLVGESTVGMLDS

-359 TLSAIQAEIAS
+359 TLSAIQAEIAG

-379 ERASHQAKAQAR
+379 ERATHQATSQAR
-391 QRLVEAESTANANAA
+391 QRLVEAESTANANSA

-427 DYRFQQDLLDKLES
+427 DYRFQQDLLAKLES

-476 SPEDMAAIR
+476 SAEDMAAISGR
-485 ARLAEIAQR
+485 LDAIGARVRGREAEIS
-494 VEQREDEVTALLKRA
+494 ALLRKA
-509 ADEVATAADPEPA
+509 AVDVAGPPDAPEPA
-522 AVPDAVITAIA
+522 SDLERTV
-533 QAPAEPARPA
+533 ERLL
-543 AATAAP
+543 P
-549 GAAGS
+549 G
-554 GAFGSAAP
+554 GAHHGH
-562 GDGAAG
+562 
-568 SPRAAAGG
+568 
-576 PDWADVDAE
+576 
-585 TTIERPMRLPNPA
+585 
-598 PPSAPSALPSYE
+598 
-610 RPVPPPPAP
+610 P
-619 GSAVP
+619 GSE
-624 GPSTPGFPDVSA
+624 
-636 PGSVPGAP
+636 
-644 APGPSGGGRPAP
+644 R
-656 PPEPRPLGT
+656 
-665 PVWPARQPQG
+665 
-675 NEEDDAR
+675 